1 MRLRLSPRENA
12 FYGMFST
19 AGDHLVSG
27 AALLKELLGTDGR
40 EGREALSARMRDVE
54 HAGDETTHEILRL
67 LNATFVTPFDRED
80 IYELA
85 SRLDDVLDYMEAAV
99 DLVVL
104 YQIEALPKGA
114 ADQIAVLERA
124 AELTADAMPKLRA
137 MSDLSEYW
145 IEINRLE
152 NQADAIYRR
161 MVAEIFA
168 GGYDAITIIK
178 LKEFAEALEAA
189 ADAFEDLANT
199 IETIA
204 VKES

>member
-19 AGDHLVSG
+19 AGGHLVSG